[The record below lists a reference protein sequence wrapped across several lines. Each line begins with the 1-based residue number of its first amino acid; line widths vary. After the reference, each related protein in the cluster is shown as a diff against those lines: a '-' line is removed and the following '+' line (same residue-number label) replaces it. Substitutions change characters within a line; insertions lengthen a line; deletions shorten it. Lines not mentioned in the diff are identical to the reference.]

1 MNVKPLFLLQ
11 FSFIIQHL
19 REENTNDNTEVES
32 YDDFDDSEDES
43 MEMASLLLIM
53 RRRRKIRGKIE
64 KKPRRAPRFWIR
76 QIFLLRE
83 EYDEYHRLIQELRGG
98 DREYFFR

>member
-1 MNVKPLFLLQ
+1 M
-11 FSFIIQHL
+11 
-19 REENTNDNTEVES
+19 ES
-32 YDDFDDSEDES
+32 YDDFDDSEDEL

>member
-1 MNVKPLFLLQ
+1 M
-11 FSFIIQHL
+11 
-19 REENTNDNTEVES
+19 EVES
-32 YDDFDDSEDES
+32 YDEFDDSEDEL

-53 RRRRKIRGKIE
+53 RRRRKRRGKIE
-64 KKPRRAPRFWIR
+64 INPRRAPRFWIR

-83 EYDEYHRLIQELRGG
+83 EYGEYHRLIQELREG

>member
-1 MNVKPLFLLQ
+1 M
-11 FSFIIQHL
+11 
-19 REENTNDNTEVES
+19 ES